1 MRHINLLREI
11 PINKVIIYIK
21 LAKAPLAIECNAKNS
36 TDSDGIYHGTESL
49 MKVNTRLLVKAFS
62 NKPSFILCSRAIE
75 ILFYVKHPFVSHYIL
90 PRAQG
95 NKRPSIVPDE
105 SIIFF
110 LHCLKPLRILESSG
124 DNAGFR
130 ERGKY
135 GGEVIS
141 RVGFGDDIFRASLHG
156 MKV

>member
-1 MRHINLLREI
+1 MRHIDLLREI
-11 PINKVIIYIK
+11 PIEKDIIYIK

-49 MKVNTRLLVKAFS
+49 MIFNIRLLVKAFS
-62 NKPSFILCSRAIE
+62 SKPSFIPCSRAIE
-75 ILFYVKHPFVSHYIL
+75 ILFDAKHPFVSHYIL
-90 PRAQG
+90 PRARG

-110 LHCLKPLRILESSG
+110 LHSLKPLWILESSG

-135 GGEVIS
+135 GGETIS
-141 RVGFGDDIFRASLHG
+141 RVGFGDDIFRAGLHG